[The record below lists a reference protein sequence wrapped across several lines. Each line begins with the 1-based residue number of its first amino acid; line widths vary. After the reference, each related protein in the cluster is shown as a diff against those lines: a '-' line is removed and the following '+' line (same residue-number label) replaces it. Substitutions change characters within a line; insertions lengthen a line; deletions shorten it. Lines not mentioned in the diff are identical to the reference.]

1 MRNIFIDIA
10 DSIAIVTINRPP
22 VNTLN
27 SEAYFE
33 IYEAMYNLSINDDVR
48 VVILTGAGEKSFV
61 AGADVKEFVKFN
73 SETGLIYTKQTNQ
86 IREFIRTYNKPII
99 CGINGYSLGGGCIL
113 ALMCDIRIASENATF
128 ALSEI
133 NMGILGGTAI
143 ISKIATS
150 GVARKMVYSGE
161 SIKADEA
168 LRIGL
173 VDEVVPFDS
182 LLERCLALAKKISKK
197 SPLAIKEAKACM
209 VKASE
214 SSLEESMAF
223 EEKSIRKLWGTQEKN
238 EAISAFLEKRE
249 PKF

>member
-1 MRNIFIDIA
+1 MKNIFVDIR
-10 DSIAIVTINRPP
+10 DSIGIVTINRPP

-27 SEAYFE
+27 SQAYFE
-33 IYEAMYNLSINDDVR
+33 LYEAMYNLSINDDVR

-73 SETGLIYTKQTNQ
+73 SETGLVYTKTTNQ
-86 IREFIRTYNKPII
+86 IREFIRKYNKPII
-99 CGINGYSLGGGCIL
+99 CGVNGYSLGGGCIL

-133 NMGILGGTAI
+133 NMGILGGTAM
-143 ISKIATS
+143 ISKIANS

-161 SIKADEA
+161 AIKADEA

-173 VDEVVPFDS
+173 VDEVVS
-182 LLERCLALAKKISKK
+182 LDNLLDRCLDLAKKISEK
-197 SPLAIKEAKACM
+197 SPIAIKEAKACM

-214 SSLEESMAF
+214 SLLEESMAF
-223 EEKSIRKLWGTQEKN
+223 EEKSIEKLWGTEEKN
-238 EAISAFLEKRE
+238 EAILGFLEKRQ